1 MQQKAL
7 QQRHSVCSVF
17 LRYVLLFMFVPR
29 GLLSHNLSTASA
41 LTKTNL
47 PAVAKNSASVAACQL
62 YYLGHTAL
70 QWENI
75 NVPIYFT
82 VGIKPLQLH
91 RTTTGGSGSQR
102 WRCISI
108 PEFVNV
114 LNLAIKELF
123 FSSSSTTTFK
133 ACSVKVSP
141 NCSPPLHHNFQ
152 DPTAEIW
159 GNFFWLRL
167 KRIRIDV
174 REFHF
179 LGNQDRIWLLL

>member
-123 FSSSSTTTFK
+123 FFLLLLLPPLSKPVLWRCRQTVLHRFTTTFK
-133 ACSVKVSP
+133 NRLQRFEA
-141 NCSPPLHHNFQ
+141 
-152 DPTAEIW
+152 
-159 GNFFWLRL
+159 FFFGSDW
-167 KRIRIDV
+167 
-174 REFHF
+174 REYE
-179 LGNQDRIWLLL
+179 